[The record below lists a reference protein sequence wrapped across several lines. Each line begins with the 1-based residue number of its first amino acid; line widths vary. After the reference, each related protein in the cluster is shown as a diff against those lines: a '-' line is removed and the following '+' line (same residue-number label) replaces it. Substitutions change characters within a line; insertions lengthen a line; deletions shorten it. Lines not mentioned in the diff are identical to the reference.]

1 MCSIYIGYVKE
12 GIDMTDLSF
21 ESPAFVRQ
29 QIRETTLQGP
39 TSGLCRG
46 YAQGNLVVLPKNLAY
61 DFLLFAHRNPRPC
74 PVLGV
79 TDIGQKEFEIIAKDS
94 DITTDIPKYRIYKK
108 GELQGEYLDIK
119 DYWREDFVSFI
130 LGCSFTFESA
140 LIDQEI
146 SVRHIEAKSNVPMFI
161 TNIQCRSAGIFSG
174 PMVVS
179 MRPIHVNNIVKTV
192 QITTKYP
199 RVHGAPIHIGN
210 PKLIGINDIFNPDF
224 GDPVEI
230 KENEIPVF
238 WACGV
243 TPQAVAM
250 DVKPEI
256 IITHAP
262 GHMFITDVKNHELG
276 DL

>member
-1 MCSIYIGYVKE
+1 MS
-12 GIDMTDLSF
+12 DLSF
-21 ESPAFVRQ
+21 ENPIVVRQ
-29 QIRETTLQGP
+29 LIREKGLKGP

-46 YAQGNLVVLPKNLAY
+46 YAQGNLVILPKSLAY
-61 DFLLFAHRNPRPC
+61 DFLLFTHRNPKPC
-74 PVLGV
+74 PVLEV
-79 TDIGQKEFEIIAKDS
+79 TDIGQKEFKTIAKGS
-94 DITTDIPKYRIYKK
+94 NITTDIPKYRIYKN
-108 GELQGEYLDIK
+108 GQLQGEYFDIGEH
-119 DYWREDFVSFI
+119 WREDFVSFI

-140 LIDQEI
+140 LIDEGI
-146 SVRHIEAKSNVPMFI
+146 PVRHIEAKSNVPMYI
-161 TNIQCRSAGIFSG
+161 TNIQCKSAGVFSG
-174 PMVVS
+174 PTVVS
-179 MRPIHVNNIVKTV
+179 MRPIHVDNIVKTV

-210 PKLIGINDIFNPDF
+210 PKLIGIKDIFNPDF

-250 DVKPEI
+250 NVKPEI
-256 IITHAP
+256 MITHAP
-262 GHMFITDVKNHELG
+262 GHMFITDIKNHELG